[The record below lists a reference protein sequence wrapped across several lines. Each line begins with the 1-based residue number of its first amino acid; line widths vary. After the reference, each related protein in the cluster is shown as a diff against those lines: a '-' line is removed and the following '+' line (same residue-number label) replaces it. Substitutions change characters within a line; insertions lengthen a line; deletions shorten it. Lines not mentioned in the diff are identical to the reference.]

1 MKKIALIFIALLLV
15 TVNVSFSQLA
25 NQNTYLLKNLDSYG
39 SSYSAL
45 WGYTAPNGREYA
57 ILGCN
62 TGTSFVDITD
72 SANIHEVDFQTGVTS
87 QWREMKTYSHY
98 AYIVSEGT
106 NSYLQI
112 IDLQYLPDSVH
123 FVKSW
128 NYSGYTK
135 THSIQQS
142 GHYLYLNGGNSAAN
156 GGITVVDVIN
166 PENPVKMGQWTT
178 LYVHDCRVRDDT
190 IWASNVYTGQTSII
204 NAVNKSSL
212 TLVRTF
218 QSYPTAVVSTHNSE
232 LTSDRKYLLTTNEVS
247 SPAGK
252 LNVWNVEDLGN
263 ITYVRDWQPTGITNS
278 IVHNVEIYGNFA
290 LIAHYTA
297 GIRLINITDPVNPV
311 EVAWYDTYTTSNAN
325 TFNGCWA
332 IYKFSSGKI
341 IGSDI
346 SNGLF
351 VIKTTIQD
359 FNYPPV
365 NLNLKVFS
373 EGIYNSS
380 LNRLSRKDSLTVYLR
395 NSSSPFSLVDS
406 AKAPIDSLSLSGNFK
421 FSKTITGNYFIVV
434 KYFNALE
441 TWSRSGGELLTA
453 GGPLYSYD
461 FSSAASQAYGNNLQ
475 LTGSKYSMY
484 SGDINK
490 SNSIDL
496 DDILY
501 IYNDAGNFLTG
512 VRLLSDLNGDNL
524 VDLSDITIAFNNS
537 NNFISVISPLTLIK

>member
-1 MKKIALIFIALLLV
+1 MKTTVLLCIAVFLTMI
-15 TVNVSFSQLA
+15 NVSNSQLA

-57 ILGCN
+57 LLGCN

-112 IDLQYLPDSVH
+112 VDLQYLPDSVH

-156 GGITVVDVIN
+156 GGITVVDVIS

-178 LYVHDCRVRDDT
+178 LYVHDCRVRNDT

-212 TLVRTF
+212 STVRTF
-218 QSYPTAVVSTHNSE
+218 QSYPTSVISTHNSD
-232 LTSDRKYLLTTNEVS
+232 LTSDRKYLLTTNELS

-278 IVHNVEIYGNFA
+278 IVHNVEIYGNYA

-297 GIRLINITDPVNPV
+297 GIRLINISDPVNPV
-311 EVAWYDTYTTSNAN
+311 EVAWYDTYTSSNGN
-325 TFNGCWA
+325 TFSGCWA
-332 IYKFSSGKI
+332 VYKFSSGKI

-351 VIKTTIQD
+351 VIKTTVQD
-359 FNYPPV
+359 FNYPPI
-365 NLNLKVFS
+365 NINLKVFS

-380 LNRLSRKDSLTVYLR
+380 LNRLSRKDSVTVYLR
-395 NSSSPFSLVDS
+395 NAASPFALVDS
-406 AKAPIDSLSLSGNFK
+406 ARASVDSVNLSGNFK
-421 FSKTITGNYFIVV
+421 FSKTVTGNYYIVV

-441 TWSRSGGELLTA
+441 TWSRSGGEQLTA
-453 GGPLYSYD
+453 GGSVYSYD
-461 FSSAASQAYGNNLQ
+461 FTNAASQAYGNNLQ
-475 LTGSKYSMY
+475 LKGSKYTMY

-490 SNSIDL
+490 SSSIDL

-501 IYNDAGNFLTG
+501 IYNDAGNFLSG
-512 VRLLSDLNGDNL
+512 IRIISDLNADNL
-524 VDLSDITIAFNNS
+524 ADLSDITLAFNNS
-537 NNFISVISPLTLIK
+537 NNFISVKSPFSFSK